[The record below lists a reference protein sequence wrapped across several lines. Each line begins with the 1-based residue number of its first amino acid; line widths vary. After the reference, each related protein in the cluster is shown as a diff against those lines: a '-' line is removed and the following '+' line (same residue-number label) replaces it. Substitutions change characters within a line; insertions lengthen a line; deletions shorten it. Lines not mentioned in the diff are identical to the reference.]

1 MSRLRHTLGL
11 LLLEERAPGKALQ
24 RLNRV
29 SLAGVG
35 GRLATALVGVLN
47 IETGSVALSS
57 AGHPSP
63 VRVESGLAVELPVPP
78 GPPLGVQHCD
88 YKDHEFQLDRGCLVM
103 FTDGLV
109 ERRGSHLDER
119 LALLESSLRASPSN
133 EPGLVADF
141 VIDAMTSDERSS
153 DDIVVLS
160 ARRQMA
166 DPAIV

>member
-1 MSRLRHTLGL
+1 
-11 LLLEERAPGKALQ
+11 
-24 RLNRV
+24 LNRV

-47 IETGSVALSS
+47 INTGAVAFSS

-63 VRVESGLAVELPVPP
+63 VRVDSGLAVELPVPP
-78 GPPLGVQHCD
+78 GPPLGVQHCH
-88 YKDHEFQLDRGCLVM
+88 YKDHEFQLGRGCLVM

-119 LALLESSLRASPSN
+119 LALLESSLRASPSS
-133 EPGLVADF
+133 EPDLVADF
-141 VIDAMTSDERSS
+141 VIDAMTSDARSS